1 MLHTQFGHSEP
12 ETTAIARRPSYISR
26 SNTQRESESNLI
38 RARPHSTPRSPDDVR
53 RRSHVH
59 HRRRPAR
66 GADAPRTRRERA
78 RGEAVLGA
86 RVRHAQVPR
95 RKDAVV
101 RERYARKCRRDDAA
115 RRPRE
120 DARERATRERG
131 DEVIGRR
138 WTRARR
144 ASEARAGRGGRG
156 DAREDAIIS
165 GRRGEDARTRGRG
178 RRARTRREGGCGE
191 ERARGETDGE
201 AVRRRAIAT
210 TGSTRSSSA
219 KSRRTSRA
227 TARRS
232 SCTRDGPCSASPV

>member
-1 MLHTQFGHSEP
+1 MFAAARTF
-12 ETTAIARRPSYISR
+12 TTAVA
-26 SNTQRESESNLI
+26 
-38 RARPHSTPRSPDDVR
+38 PRSAPT
-53 RRSHVH
+53 
-59 HRRRPAR
+59 HRRRAV
-66 GADAPRTRRERA
+66 RA
-78 RGEAVLGA
+78 RAEKPSWAPGFDTPEYLDGSMPWCVKDTLENVDAMT
-86 RVRHAQVPR
+86 PR
-95 RKDAVV
+95 AK
-101 RERYARKCRRDDAA
+101 
-115 RRPRE
+115 PRE
-120 DARERATRERG
+120 SARERATRERG

-144 ASEARAGRGGRG
+144 ASEARAGRGGGETRAKTRSYRD
-156 DAREDAIIS
+156 DAAKT
-165 GRRGEDARTRGRG
+165 RRREDARTRGRG
-178 RRARTRREGGCGE
+178 RRGRTRREGGCGE